1 MGLIR
6 NMVILALGVMAFRVI
21 KRAMAELEAAQQQAK
36 VKAKAPT
43 QEPGMTKLKLDP
55 ITGVYT
61 PEA

>member
-6 NMVILALGVMAFRVI
+6 NMVILALGVMAFKVI
-21 KRAMAELEAAQQQAK
+21 RRAMADLEAAQERAK

-43 QEPGMTKLKLDP
+43 TEPGVKKLKLDP